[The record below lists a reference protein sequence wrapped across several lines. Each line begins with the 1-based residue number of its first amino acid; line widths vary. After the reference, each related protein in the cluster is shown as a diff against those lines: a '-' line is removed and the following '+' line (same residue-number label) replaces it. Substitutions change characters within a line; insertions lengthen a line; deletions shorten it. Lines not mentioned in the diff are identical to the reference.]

1 MIKVGSAILL
11 LIALLSQGIAQ
22 QANSDLFWGETNK
35 VDRDIYSRSFL
46 GFVETYFAEV
56 VYKDLDE
63 FNNLSTFL
71 NLYDS
76 STFALVKTMQLRQS
90 LPDDF
95 PYKLQNISIFN
106 NKVNVFL
113 SQYNHK
119 LRSTKVFIRE
129 FNVVN
134 DTNYLRLL
142 ATYPSYYGIA
152 ERELNIA
159 LSENKESIGI
169 CIKNSGDDEFH
180 QKLTFKVFSNEFDSL
195 WEKEIMLPYDER
207 EIEIVDFKI
216 TNKQQPI
223 ILAKVTNKNYSFKKG
238 RPNFK
243 YIVIIVD
250 QQVNDLNEFEVS
262 FMNKSISD
270 AQIVL
275 TQQQQLEIF
284 GFYSNIARSESE
296 LGGLYYLRI
305 NPENQQITHRV
316 NTNFSK
322 ELLRNFLNDKQLL
335 KGKELEDY
343 TIKHVLHH
351 SDSLSLLIAE
361 QSFNRSS
368 CVPDPHTGEL
378 RCTDHF
384 YATNIIV
391 WGVNLQKN
399 EILWNTVIPKK
410 QYSTDDQGLFS
421 SFVVVPTKNGADFYY
436 NDHVKNMPDAK
447 KLRYF
452 TSIAKSSLYQISLD
466 TTGHFKKYFSRK
478 IQDKTQHLLPALFYF
493 SEEKQ
498 QLIIYAQGRKF
509 YKIGRIKTQ
518 E

>member
-1 MIKVGSAILL
+1 MSKLGSVILVF
-11 LIALLSQGIAQ
+11 IALWSQVHAQNSASELSW
-22 QANSDLFWGETNK
+22 SETNK
-35 VDRDIYSRSFL
+35 LDRDIYSRSFL
-46 GFVETYFAEV
+46 GFVEGHFAEV
-56 VYKDLDE
+56 IYKDLDE

-76 STFALVKTMQLRQS
+76 SSLALVKTMPLKQS
-90 LPDDF
+90 LPEDF
-95 PYKLQNISIFN
+95 PYKLQSIKILNNNI
-106 NKVNVFL
+106 NVFL
-113 SQYNHK
+113 SQYNYK
-119 LRSTKVFIRE
+119 LRTTRIFIRE
-129 FNVVN
+129 FNVIN
-134 DTNYLRLL
+134 DTNHLRKL
-142 ATYPSYYGIA
+142 TEYTSFYGIA

-159 LSENKESIGI
+159 KSANSKTIGV

-180 QKLTFKVFSNEFDSL
+180 QKLTFKVFSNSFDSL

-207 EIEIVDFKI
+207 EIEIIDFKI
-216 TNKQQPI
+216 TNNQQPI

-250 QQVNDLNEFEVS
+250 KQNNELNEFEVS
-262 FMNKSISD
+262 FYNKSISD

-275 TQQQQLEIF
+275 NQQEQLEIF

-316 NTNFSK
+316 NTNFSN
-322 ELLRNFLNDKQLL
+322 ELLRNFLNDKQML

-351 SDSLSLLIAE
+351 SDTLSLLIAE
-361 QSFNRSS
+361 QSFDRPS

-378 RCTDHF
+378 NCTDHY

-391 WGVNLQKN
+391 WGINLQN
-399 EILWNTVIPKK
+399 NQILWNTVIPKK

-421 SFVVVPTKNGADFYY
+421 SFVVVPTNNGADFYY
-436 NDHVKNMPDAK
+436 NDHIKNMPNSE

-452 TSIAKSSLYQISLD
+452 TSITKSALYQISLN
-466 TTGHFKKYFSRK
+466 TKGEYEKIYNKK
-478 IQDKTQHLLPALFYF
+478 IQDKAQHLLPALYYY
-493 SEEKQ
+493 SPQQK
-498 QLIIYAQGRKF
+498 QLIIYGQGRKF
-509 YKIGRIKTQ
+509 YKLGRIQTQ
-518 E
+518 